1 MKIEKISIAAGVILI
16 AVLACL
22 IVWQADVLGVS
33 GGKLEQDA
41 RKNQNIE
48 SSWDVVQDINENM
61 CAMLFFDEDMDDC
74 AYSIY
79 LSREGMSFG
88 YFFGQGGFDAY
99 MSDGVKGVIFEDK
112 GIALLSMN
120 HDNVSKV
127 VVDDTAGEKV
137 ISVDPHKPFAIV
149 LPIDCGEITIYDEQ
163 DNIVTLYDTYTGI

>member
-1 MKIEKISIAAGVILI
+1 MKMEKLSIAAGVVLI

-33 GGKLEQDA
+33 AGKLEQEA
-41 RKNQNIE
+41 RKHQNIE
-48 SSWDVVQDINENM
+48 NSWEVVQDINDDI
-61 CAMLFFDEDMDDC
+61 CAMLFFDEDRDDC

-79 LSREGMSFG
+79 LSKEGMSYG

-99 MSDGVKGVIFEDK
+99 MSDGVKGVIFENK

-127 VVDDTAGEKV
+127 VVDADAGERV
-137 ISVDPHKPFAIV
+137 IPVDPEKPFAIV
-149 LPIDCGEITIYDEQ
+149 LPIDCGEITIYDDE